1 MPNICTFSIMAHIN
15 HGKSNLADR
24 LIQRTGMVEAQDYL
38 LDTMVIEGKR
48 GITSKSNTITLAQK
62 AKDGQ
67 EYRLNL
73 IDTPNYFDFWED
85 PCHPG
90 GQKEIAARP
99 S

>member
-1 MPNICTFSIMAHIN
+1 MPNIRTFSIIAHID

-24 LIQRTGMVEAQDYL
+24 LIQRTGMVGAQDYL
-38 LDTMVIEGKR
+38 LDTMDIERKR

-73 IDTPNYFDFWED
+73 IDTPTYFDFGED
-85 PCHPG
+85 LCHPS
-90 GQKEIAARP
+90 QRT
-99 S
+99 